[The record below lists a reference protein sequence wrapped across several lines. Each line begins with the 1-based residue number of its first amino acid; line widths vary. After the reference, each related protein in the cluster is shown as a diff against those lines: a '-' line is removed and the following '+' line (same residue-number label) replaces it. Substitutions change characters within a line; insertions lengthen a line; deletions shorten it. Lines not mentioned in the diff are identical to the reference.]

1 MKSFWNRLNTYFKR
15 HPYQEVLLPALVGSI
30 LGITIEFLLHGD
42 FLVENIWLVLFIN
55 LFLLYQAYRKQKKIK
70 AKKK

>member
-1 MKSFWNRLNTYFKR
+1 MKSFWNRLNIYFKQ

-42 FLVENIWLVLFIN
+42 FLIENIWFILFIN
-55 LFLLYQAYRKQKKIK
+55 LVLLYQVYRKQKKTK